1 VSRMLRKLR
10 GTGSAA
16 QVPARVKGRAT
27 ALGRRARPATDKLAA
42 AARER
47 AARARPATDKLAAA
61 ARERAARARPATEK
75 LAAAAKDRA
84 VPMAAQARTWTAER
98 LDKSSA
104 AVQETLAPR
113 LSRSLTSA
121 ARKVRPA
128 KPRPSLIG
136 KLLRAAGLIGVL
148 GIAAATAIAM
158 RNRMSGSA
166 PAGTSAMNGKAGRT
180 AKTGQSSAE
189 ASRPNADV
197 GGR

>member
-1 VSRMLRKLR
+1 MLR

-16 QVPARVKGRAT
+16 QVPARVRGRAT
-27 ALGRRARPATDKLAA
+27 ALGRRAKPATDKLAA

-47 AARARPATDKLAAA
+47 AARAKPATDKLAAA
-61 ARERAARARPATEK
+61 ARERAR
-75 LAAAAKDRA
+75 
-84 VPMAAQARTWTAER
+84 PMAAQARTWTAER

-148 GIAAATAIAM
+148 GIAATAIAM

-166 PAGTSAMNGKAGRT
+166 LAGASAMNGKAVRT
-180 AKTGQSSAE
+180 AKTDQSSAE